1 LILVNVSIGYR
12 SLVFHCQMNCAA
24 SLNRMSYFSSGS
36 ESAAIFDIDQ
46 SSLRLSAAKLG
57 MEWKPIT
64 SAPFDRDLEVAVID
78 YDGTHAVVFACR
90 RMLHGWIKAATRQPI
105 ELRPTHWREWQDQ
118 R

>member
-1 LILVNVSIGYR
+1 MSAIPIGYR
-12 SLVFHCQMNCAA
+12 SLTFRCQTNSSTIACKEHF
-24 SLNRMSYFSSGS
+24 YFSSGS
-36 ESAAIFDIDQ
+36 ERTAVFDIDQ
-46 SSLRLSAAKLG
+46 SPGSLSPDKSG

-90 RMLHGWIKAATRQPI
+90 RVLHGWIKAATRQPI
-105 ELRPTHWREWQDQ
+105 EVRPTHWREWQDQ